1 MKYFRHRNSGFSLVE
16 MAMVLLILGLL
27 LGGGLSLLDAQVE
40 QKKIKDTEA
49 LLAQAK
55 DALIGFAVVNGRLP
69 CPASSTSLGKEE
81 FVAGSSA
88 SDGQCSNFYD
98 GFLPAVTLGLAPL
111 DSEGYATDAWSLK
124 SNRMRYALTQ
134 ANSYAFTK
142 TDGMKT
148 QTIALLTSDL
158 KVCTSATG
166 ITATACGSVASTIS
180 LSADAIAVLYSLG
193 KNAPSGGGGIDEAAN
208 LNSDQVFV
216 SHPLTPV
223 GAVNGE
229 FDDIVTWLS
238 PNILF
243 NRLVQAGRLP

>member
-1 MKYFRHRNSGFSLVE
+1 MKYFCRRHSGFSLVE

-40 QKKIKDTEA
+40 QKKMKDTQA
-49 LLAQAK
+49 LLEQAK

-69 CPASSTSLGKEE
+69 CPASSISTGQESFAVGGN
-81 FVAGSSA
+81 AA
-88 SDGQCSNFYD
+88 NGQCSNFYD

-124 SNRMRYALTQ
+124 SNRILYAVTQ

-142 TDGMKT
+142 TNGMKT

-166 ITATACGSVASTIS
+166 ITATTCGSATS
-180 LSADAIAVLYSLG
+180 LSTDAIAVLYSLG

-216 SHPLTPV
+216 THTLTPV
-223 GAVNGE
+223 NAANGE

>member
-1 MKYFRHRNSGFSLVE
+1 MKHFCHRHRGFSLVE
-16 MAMVLLILGLL
+16 IAVVLLILGLL
-27 LGGGLSLLDAQVE
+27 LGGGLALLDAQVE

-88 SDGQCSNFYD
+88 SDGKCSHFYD

-111 DSEGYATDAWSLK
+111 DSEGYATDAWGLK
-124 SNRMRYALTQ
+124 SNRIRYAVTQ
-134 ANSYAFTK
+134 ANNAAFT
-142 TDGMKT
+142 TTNGIT
-148 QTIALLTSDL
+148 ASVTSDL
-158 KVCTSATG
+158 NVCNSASG
-166 ITATACGSVASTIS
+166 IVINLLPTPPSCSNPTS
-180 LSADAIAVLYSLG
+180 LSTDAVVVIYSLG
-193 KNAPSGGGGIDEAAN
+193 KNAPSGGSTADEAAN
-208 LNSDQVFV
+208 LNNDRVFI
-216 SHPLTPV
+216 SHTPTPV
-223 GAVNGE
+223 SGPNGE

-238 PNILF
+238 PYILF